1 MMKEIEKKILFE
13 FSGTQKK
20 KKKEKEKESQNMD
33 LVSEQK
39 PKTFWKFSRCSSL

>member
-13 FSGTQKK
+13 FSGTHK